1 MKQFYS
7 SKKKINIKRIF
18 TSFGVIVAMLALS
31 VAPPFQIVRANALTG
46 MSAVLSTLKIN
57 TVANQTILF
66 TTPIGLASG
75 ETIILTYD
83 SDFSVAAAL
92 DFEDIDLSYDDTT
105 DSVCVTGDTEMTLA
119 ASPSGTTMGVV
130 RTSGTVITFTN
141 GTQAVAA
148 GGDICIEIGTHAL
161 QGSSGAERIT
171 NATTAASRNL
181 VITGTIGTN
190 DTGTIVITTV
200 TDDTVVATA
209 TVPASLTF
217 TVSDN
222 DIFFG
227 TLSSTASQ
235 WADNTADGSTTAAVA
250 HTLSAGTNSPNGY
263 TITVKGATLTSTGTP
278 GDTITAMG
286 TEATLTTG
294 QEEFGLRITASG
306 GVGAVNTDY
315 DDTPSNS
322 YFYGANATT
331 TDVIAA
337 STTESASTTYSLY
350 YAADIASNTE
360 AHTDYTA
367 SLVYVATGNF

>member
-1 MKQFYS
+1 MRMKQFYFLR
-7 SKKKINIKRIF
+7 KKNVKRVL
-18 TSFGVIVAMLALS
+18 TSFGLIVAMLVLS
-31 VAPPFQIVRANALTG
+31 VAPPFQVARANPLTG

-190 DTGTIVITTV
+190 
-200 TDDTVVATA
+200 
-209 TVPASLTF
+209 
-217 TVSDN
+217 
-222 DIFFG
+222 
-227 TLSSTASQ
+227 
-235 WADNTADGSTTAAVA
+235 
-250 HTLSAGTNSPNGY
+250 
-263 TITVKGATLTSTGTP
+263 
-278 GDTITAMG
+278 
-286 TEATLTTG
+286 
-294 QEEFGLRITASG
+294 
-306 GVGAVNTDY
+306 
-315 DDTPSNS
+315 
-322 YFYGANATT
+322 
-331 TDVIAA
+331 
-337 STTESASTTYSLY
+337 
-350 YAADIASNTE
+350 
-360 AHTDYTA
+360 
-367 SLVYVATGNF
+367 